1 VRHLQARHSERE
13 FLHGLLARGGIALRL
28 HLRCKDLLVAARDV
42 GEQPAVTKQWM
53 R

>member
-28 HLRCKDLLVAARDV
+28 HLRCKGLLVVPGSRHSRVIAD
-42 GEQPAVTKQWM
+42 E
-53 R
+53 